1 MAGVTHRVAEVL
13 EILEKIPER
22 HDRNTP
28 EPMCKA
34 RIGSQDVEASRPL
47 VHPENGSIVQG
58 S

>member
-1 MAGVTHRVAEVL
+1 MAGVTHRVAEVF

-28 EPMCKA
+28 EPMCEA